1 MIATKAGPAR
11 ARSPRGEGDR
21 LREEILE
28 AAESLLLQ
36 TGSEDA
42 VSIRAVAD
50 AVGVTPPSIYRHFSD
65 KTHLLFEVCALHFAR
80 MAEFIETTA
89 GSTDDPLDAIRR
101 MAEAYVRFG
110 TENPE
115 HYRIMFMGHSDHT
128 PEQYADEQVLET
140 GAFGALVALVQRAI
154 DEGRLQPDLTDAV
167 ALAHVLWSSVHGV
180 VSLAVAKP
188 NKPGPDPGELVQTVC
203 RVLFRGIERAS

>member
-1 MIATKAGPAR
+1 MIPTKAPPIR
-11 ARSPRGEGDR
+11 PRSPRGEGER

-28 AAESLLLQ
+28 AAERLLLE

-50 AVGVTPPSIYRHFSD
+50 AVGVTPPSIYRHFTD

-80 MAEFIETTA
+80 MADFIESTA
-89 GSTDDPLDAIRR
+89 GTSGDPLDAIER

-115 HYRIMFMGHSDHT
+115 FYRIMFMGHSDHT
-128 PEQYADEQVLET
+128 PEQYADEQVLES
-140 GAFGALVALVQRAI
+140 GAFGSLVALVQRAI
-154 DEGRLQPDLTDAV
+154 DEDRLQPDLKDAT
-167 ALAHVLWSSVHGV
+167 ALAHVLWSCVHGV

-188 NKPGPDPGELVQTVC
+188 NKPGPDPDELVQTVC
-203 RVLFRGIERAS
+203 RVVLRGIERAS